1 MINIEELEWYSHCCN
16 ALPLR
21 DLHYEEEYDAEPV
34 GSCSQCKEGAI
45 FYLGEDN
52 ETEHTNS
59 NNNRHI
65 CNSWSIIL

>member
-1 MINIEELEWYSHCCN
+1 MINIEELEWYSNCCN

-52 ETEHTNS
+52 E
-59 NNNRHI
+59 I
-65 CNSWSIIL
+65 Q